1 MWYTIAMK
9 TNSCLTSLA
18 KIALIIGAPSILGAG
33 YAIHNTPMIYTGW
46 ILVGVLLVVVPTRS
60 NKAPQSL
67 SIAELAD
74 LARAGNLTAD
84 KTTRAFCRDIL
95 SRLEGIIPDDETDTE
110 LFDLQSDLEDIIRSK
125 PGKKLEQN

>member
-1 MWYTIAMK
+1 MK
-9 TNSCLTSLA
+9 NNSCLVSLA
-18 KIALIIGAPSILGAG
+18 KIALLIGAPAILGAG
-33 YAIHNTPMIYTGW
+33 YAIHNTPMIYAGL

-60 NKAPQSL
+60 SKAPQSL
-67 SIAELAD
+67 SIAKLAD

-95 SRLEGIIPDDETDTE
+95 SRLEGITPDDETDTE

-125 PGKKLEQN
+125 PGKKLEQI